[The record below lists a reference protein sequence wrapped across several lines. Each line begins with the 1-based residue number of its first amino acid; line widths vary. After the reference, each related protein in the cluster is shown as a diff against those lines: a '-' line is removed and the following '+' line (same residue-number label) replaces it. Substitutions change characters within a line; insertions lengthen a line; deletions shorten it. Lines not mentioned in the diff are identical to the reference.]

1 MADKASPVFTK
12 TLFDM
17 SKRTAVLGA
26 SPNPQRYSHIATHML
41 LRHGFEVRLFGNKKG
56 QVAGIEIEDQ
66 LNSEDAIHTLTLYM
80 NPQRQ
85 VPLYQD
91 ILNLK
96 PQRIIFNPGTENAEL
111 KRMAENAGIE
121 TVEACTLVMLS
132 TAQY

>member
-1 MADKASPVFTK
+1 MKE
-12 TLFDM
+12 
-17 SKRTAVLGA
+17 KRTAVLGA

-41 LRHGFEVRLFGNKKG
+41 LRHGIEVQLFGNKKG
-56 QVAGIEIEDQ
+56 QIAGINIEEV
-66 LNSEDAIHTLTLYM
+66 LASPREIHTLTLYM

-91 ILNLK
+91 ILDLK
-96 PQRIIFNPGTENAEL
+96 PKRIIFNPGTENTEL
-111 KRMAENAGIE
+111 KKLAEEAGIE

>member
-1 MADKASPVFTK
+1 
-12 TLFDM
+12 M

-41 LRHGFEVRLFGNKKG
+41 IKYGHEVRLFGNKKG
-56 QVAGIEIEDQ
+56 QVAGIDIQPRLSSQDT
-66 LNSEDAIHTLTLYM
+66 IHTLTLYM

-85 VPLYQD
+85 IPLYKD
-91 ILNLK
+91 IIDLK
-96 PQRIIFNPGTENAEL
+96 PDRIIFNPGTENDEL
-111 KRMAENAGIE
+111 KVLAEEAGIE